1 MTEQPVDPAWTPIT
15 DLSDDDLARASDELP
30 ALMAVWD
37 EARGELD
44 ERQVEEFNDRLNR
57 EWAIETGII
66 ERIYTLDEGTTRL
79 LIEQGIDASLIAHD
93 DSDGG
98 SPELIAGIIRDHQEA
113 VEWLFEIVRQQRPLT
128 TSFIKEL
135 HHLMTRKQKHADGV
149 DMFGRATRIELRHG
163 EYKQRPN
170 NPTRS
175 DGATHEYCPPEH
187 VAAEMDRLIEFHN
200 EHTVLEVP
208 PDLEAAWLHHRFI
221 QIHPFQDGNGRAARA
236 IASLVL
242 LRAGWFPLVVRA
254 KERSNYIN
262 TLEAADTGDIGPLTE
277 LVGTI
282 QKRAWRAA
290 LSILG
295 EVEREEARL
304 EQMIDAIG
312 EAFDSHDRELRVET
326 AQAKEI
332 ANHLQQIAIDKFEE
346 VCDGLRSRIGREAA
360 DRDFFVIG
368 GRDEDPERRTWCRHQ
383 VVHTARQLDYFANL
397 RDYHAWARLT
407 FKTESG
413 QSDILLSFHT
423 VGRDF
428 RGVVGASM
436 CFYRRQ
442 ASGDEDA
449 ARQVVELQAVSE
461 DLFQVNYKED
471 LEEAERR
478 FAPWLERALVEA
490 LDQWRRGE

>member
-1 MTEQPVDPAWTPIT
+1 MAEQPVHHAWAPIA
-15 DLSDDDLARASDELP
+15 DLGDDDFARVSDELP

-93 DSDGG
+93 NGNGG

-113 VEWLFEIVRQQRPLT
+113 VEWLFDIVRQERPLT

-135 HHLMTRKQKHADGV
+135 HHLMTRKQTHADGV

-163 EYKQRPN
+163 QYKQRPN

-175 DGATHEYCPPEH
+175 DGATHAYCPPEH

-221 QIHPFQDGNGRAARA
+221 QIHPFQDGNGRVARA

-254 KERSNYIN
+254 KERREYIN
-262 TLEAADTGDIGPLTE
+262 TLEAADTGDIGPLTD
-277 LVGTI
+277 LVGTM
-282 QKRAWRAA
+282 QKRACRAA

-304 EQMIDAIG
+304 EQMIEAIG
-312 EAFDSHDRELRVET
+312 EAFDSRDRGLREET
-326 AQAKEI
+326 ARAKET
-332 ANHLQQIAIDKFEE
+332 AHRLWSVALDKFEE
-346 VCDGLRSRIGREAA
+346 VVSGLESRIGRDGA
-360 DRDFFVIG
+360 DRRIFVIEG
-368 GRDEDPERRTWCRHQ
+368 TDDDIERRGWHRHQ
-383 VVHTARQLDYFANL
+383 VVDTARHLDYFANL
-397 RDYHAWARLT
+397 RDYHEWVRLA

-413 QSDILLSFHT
+413 RSELLLSFHT
-423 VGRDF
+423 IGRDF

-442 ASGDEDA
+442 AGGEGA
-449 ARQVVELQAVSE
+449 TQQVIELQTVSGE
-461 DLFQVNYKED
+461 LFQVNYKED
-471 LEEAERR
+471 LDTAERR
-478 FAPWLERALVEA
+478 FVPWLEEALVMG